1 MMRRQN
7 QDQQSRVFEELSAL
21 VLNLLRSP
29 TPVSFSDQIPMPT
42 TPVRRRL
49 PEITPA
55 GFASLLLGMSLTLML
70 CGSVT
75 FFIGFLLMPWVLG
88 LVMVFYVAG
97 IVTTISMLG
106 RSLLCYATAPP
117 SSPRKEIPGNYSRIP
132 RKAVCNLWEDDTYG
146 MCSID
151 LFLSTFVSHGNFCEC
166 NVVQRV
172 ELCTGLLRSA
182 NVAVSG
188 VATTGTGI
196 YMSITILPYFIFI
209 LCPVAVFNS
218 DEEVDV
224 ELLNESNQ
232 AWHKQELVLCSA
244 RVLLFILSGKVK
256 VTRPLGV
263 GDEAGGFLWSIR
275 SEHMDALYEVR
286 SKHGNMEWNLLQN
299 NKYHSPG

>member
-1 MMRRQN
+1 MRRQN

-42 TPVRRRL
+42 TPLRRRL

-97 IVTTISMLG
+97 IVSTISMLG

-132 RKAVCNLWEDDTYG
+132 CFFFCSVCYDS
-146 MCSID
+146 CA
-151 LFLSTFVSHGNFCEC
+151 LFFFFVCLCINFMK
-166 NVVQRV
+166 
-172 ELCTGLLRSA
+172 S
-182 NVAVSG
+182 
-188 VATTGTGI
+188 
-196 YMSITILPYFIFI
+196 F
-209 LCPVAVFNS
+209 
-218 DEEVDV
+218 
-224 ELLNESNQ
+224 
-232 AWHKQELVLCSA
+232 
-244 RVLLFILSGKVK
+244 
-256 VTRPLGV
+256 
-263 GDEAGGFLWSIR
+263 
-275 SEHMDALYEVR
+275 
-286 SKHGNMEWNLLQN
+286 
-299 NKYHSPG
+299 